1 MNKTESQ
8 TEAKTKYVPLTF
20 VEDVLKFCDLNERQK
35 RLFFGCVAKA
45 YGHGGIST
53 LSRIACANAES
64 IRRGVLEVKG
74 KLELPEQGRIRD
86 FGGGRPPL
94 TAKYPNLERD
104 LRKILRDH
112 TYGNP
117 EDLLVY
123 TNLSARKIKALLE
136 QQGYEISHT
145 TVLSLIE
152 NEGYSKQGNRKLI
165 QVGEPHP
172 DRDAQFQYI
181 NKKGAEWLE
190 NGLSMISVDCKKK
203 ENIGN
208 FSNPGKE
215 YRPKGC
221 PRETLDHDFLNQE
234 LGKVAPYGVYLVNDN
249 SAFINLGTSADT
261 AEFAG
266 ESIRQWWLRFGRCN
280 FQDNKKLF
288 IVCDNGG
295 SNGSRNRLWKLSL
308 AYLADEFGL
317 EIHVSHLPPG
327 TSKWNK
333 IEHRVFC
340 FISQS
345 WGAKPLDSI
354 ETVVKLIRSTTT
366 STGLKVDCDVDT
378 NVYRT
383 GIKVSKEQLESI
395 DMEGLGE
402 FPNWNYIIRGFKK

>member
-1 MNKTESQ
+1 MDKTEAQ
-8 TEAKTKYVPLTF
+8 EKYIPLTF

-35 RLFFGCVAKA
+35 RLFVGSLAKA
-45 YGHGGIST
+45 YGYGGLDTIA
-53 LSRIACANAES
+53 RIACADVKTV
-64 IRRGVLEVKG
+64 RRGLDEVNE
-74 KLELPEQGRIRD
+74 KLELPEKGRVRD
-86 FGGGRPPL
+86 FGAGRPRL
-94 TAKYPNLERD
+94 TERYPKLEDD
-104 LRKILRDH
+104 LKEILNDY

-117 EDLLVY
+117 EDLLIY
-123 TNLSARKIKALLE
+123 TNLSSRKIKALLE
-136 QQGYEISHT
+136 ERGYKIGRT

-152 NEGYSKQGNRKLI
+152 QIGYSKQTNRKLK

-172 DRDAQFQYI
+172 DRDAQFQFI
-181 NKKGAEWLE
+181 NEKGANWLE
-190 NGLSMISVDCKKK
+190 NKLPMISVECKKK
-203 ENIGN
+203 ENIGE
-208 FSNPGKE
+208 FSNSGKE
-215 YRPKGC
+215 YRVKGN
-221 PRETLDHDFLNQE
+221 PRATLDHDFLNKE
-234 LGKVAPYGVYLVNDN
+234 LGKVAPYGVYLINDN

-340 FISQS
+340 YISQS

-366 STGLKVDCDVDT
+366 STGLTVDCKVDT

-383 GIKVSKEQLESI
+383 GILVSKEQMASLDI
-395 DMEGLGE
+395 EGLGE